1 MFAYLNHHK
10 QLKFYKN
17 FEFEAEGA
25 EGEALG
31 KFTVPPPP
39 DPQIPTTAHPKPPEI
54 MGTINTNDI
63 PMRFA
68 LRCEL

>member
-31 KFTVPPPP
+31 RAIHC
-39 DPQIPTTAHPKPPEI
+39 QLISTT
-54 MGTINTNDI
+54 G
-63 PMRFA
+63 RWF
-68 LRCEL
+68 